1 MFHLIPRH
9 YAFALGATL
18 LAGCGQVSQ
27 AQQVPTINTTAS
39 TIAMTTTTIMENG
52 ISAVNQRS
60 GLSTKAAQQ
69 KLIDLGFWLVNVDGT
84 YDNTTRQ
91 AVMAFQKYYQLR
103 PTGSIN
109 NATAW
114 LLDRQRIRPH
124 GLSTNGTQAEVD
136 KSRQLIFLVHDGETV
151 FILNASTG
159 DDRKYTEPDGNSP
172 GNLISGTAITP
183 EGKFRINRE
192 RPEGWWVGDLG
203 QIYRPKYFSGGIAIH
218 GSYSVPAYPSSHGCV
233 RVSTA
238 AMDMIWDLD
247 LLPRSTRVW
256 VYE

>member
-1 MFHLIPRH
+1 MFELFRRR
-9 YAFALGATL
+9 YAIALGATL

-27 AQQVPTINTTAS
+27 TLPV
-39 TIAMTTTTIMENG
+39 TTTNTSPPIATTTSTVVEVG
-52 ISAVNQRS
+52 ISAVSQQS

-69 KLIDLGFWLVNVDGT
+69 KLIDLGFWLLNVDGN

-91 AVMAFQKYYQLR
+91 AVMAFQKYYRLR

-109 NATAW
+109 TATAW
-114 LLDRQRIRPH
+114 LLDRQKIRPR
-124 GLSTNGTQAEVD
+124 GQSTSGSQAEVD
-136 KSRQLIFLVHDGETV
+136 KSRQLVFLVHDGQTV

-159 DDRKYTEPDGNSP
+159 DDRKYTEPDGNTP
-172 GNLISGTAITP
+172 GVMISGTAITP

-192 RPEGWWVGDLG
+192 RPEGWWIGDLG

-256 VYE
+256 VYA